1 MVRVASLFAQVLTLV
16 DRNDFARA
24 VKEHGAEKSA
34 KGFRCW
40 DQFVAM
46 LFCQLAAANS
56 LREICGGLATALGKL
71 KHLGLRDAPARST
84 LSYAN
89 EHRPWELYR
98 TVFNQLLA
106 QCQELARTKHRR
118 FRFKNPLRSVDS
130 TVIDL
135 CAEIYDWARYRRGK
149 GAVKLHLQLDH
160 QGYLPCW
167 ALVTEGAKHDIH
179 AARLLC
185 FARGTIV
192 ALDRAYIDFSLFA
205 RWTKEGVLFV
215 TRAKRNMRYRVIE
228 RRRVPERGPVLRDE
242 AIRLTGRNVEQ
253 PAFLRRIV
261 VWDRENQR
269 ELVLLTNIE
278 HLAAST
284 VGAIYRERW
293 QIELF
298 FKALKQN
305 LKIKSFV
312 GTSENAVKVQI
323 WTALIAMLLLKYL
336 QLKSSWDWSLSNLA
350 AMLRLNLLTYRDLW
364 AWLDAPFEVPVVQS
378 RYQQLGLFGPGI
390 GQQMAT

>member
-1 MVRVASLFAQVLTLV
+1 M
-16 DRNDFARA
+16 
-24 VKEHGAEKSA
+24 
-34 KGFRCW
+34 
-40 DQFVAM
+40 
-46 LFCQLAAANS
+46 
-56 LREICGGLATALGKL
+56 
-71 KHLGLRDAPARST
+71 
-84 LSYAN
+84 
-89 EHRPWELYR
+89 
-98 TVFNQLLA
+98 
-106 QCQELARTKHRR
+106 
-118 FRFKNPLRSVDS
+118 
-130 TVIDL
+130 
-135 CAEIYDWARYRRGK
+135 
-149 GAVKLHLQLDH
+149 
-160 QGYLPCW
+160 
-167 ALVTEGAKHDIH
+167 
-179 AARLLC
+179 
-185 FARGTIV
+185 
-192 ALDRAYIDFSLFA
+192 
-205 RWTKEGVLFV
+205 LFV

-228 RRRVPERGPVLRDE
+228 RRRVPKRGPVLRDE
-242 AIRLTGRNVEQ
+242 TIRLTGRNVEQ

-261 VWDRENQR
+261 VWDQENQR

-378 RYQQLGLFGPGI
+378 RYQQLGLFGPGV
-390 GQQMAT
+390 GQQMVT